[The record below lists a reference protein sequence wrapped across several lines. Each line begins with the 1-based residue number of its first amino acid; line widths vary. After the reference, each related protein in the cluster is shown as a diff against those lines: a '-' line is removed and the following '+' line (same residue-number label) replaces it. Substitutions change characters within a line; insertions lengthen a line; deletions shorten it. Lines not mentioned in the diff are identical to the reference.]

1 MNTNVSKLK
10 IVSYSNPQ
18 SKEEQGSMDV
28 LLNPESYNQKIE
40 IKYSEKQA
48 QGTSAKLPKFTK
60 IEPEKFEFELFF
72 DRTGVINGLA
82 PGDLGVDEDINKLKE
97 LTVEYKGDDH
107 RPRFVSVYWG
117 TLQFDGCLETMDIS
131 YKLFNAQGLPLR
143 AVVKVVFVGSMEDKK
158 RLNVENSSS
167 PDMTHIR
174 TVHYGDTLPMMCYRI
189 YGDSKYYTAV
199 AAFNGIDNFRNLQE
213 GMAIHF
219 PPLK

>member
-1 MNTNVSKLK
+1 
-10 IVSYSNPQ
+10 
-18 SKEEQGSMDV
+18 
-28 LLNPESYNQKIE
+28 QKIE

-48 QGTSAKLPKFTK
+48 QGTSGNLPKFTK

-72 DRTGVINGLA
+72 DRTGVINNLT

-131 YKLFNAQGLPLR
+131 YKLFNTQGLPLR
-143 AVVKVVFVGSMEDKK
+143 AVVKVVFIGSMEDKK
-158 RLNVENSSS
+158 RLNLENSSS

-174 TVHYGDTLPMMCYRI
+174 TVKDGDTLPMMCYRI

-199 AAFNGIDNFRNLQE
+199 AAFNAIDNFRNLQE
-213 GMAIHF
+213 GTTIQF

>member
-1 MNTNVSKLK
+1 MRTNVSKLK
-10 IVSYSNPQ
+10 IVSYANPQ
-18 SKEEQGSMDV
+18 SREEKGSMDV
-28 LLNPESYNQKIE
+28 LLNPETYNQKIE

-72 DRTGVINGLA
+72 DRTGVINGLT

-97 LTVEYKGDDH
+97 LTVEYKGEEH
-107 RPRFVSVYWG
+107 RPYFVSVYWG

-143 AVVKVVFVGSMEDKK
+143 AVVKVSFIGSMEDKK
-158 RLNVENSSS
+158 RLNLENSAS

-174 TVHYGDTLPMMCYRI
+174 TVVNGDTLPMMCYRI

-199 AAFNGIDNFRNLQE
+199 ATYNGIDNFRKLKE
-213 GMAIHF
+213 GMVIKF